1 MKFRRVCAAVFGIAL
16 IFTPA
21 SDRLEAQGAVGFQ
34 AYMAQLSAQARLEG
48 VSERTINAVVPSLV
62 FNQRVVDIDRVQP
75 GARPNAP
82 TPKYAPYRASH
93 VDSQRIA
100 RGRVKYTALR
110 GFLGKVERDTGVPE
124 SIMISIWGNE
134 TNYGAVRGN
143 YDLAEALASLAY
155 DGRRRDLFAGE
166 FVATLKLIDKG
177 FPRSQ
182 LKGSWAGATG
192 HPQFLPS
199 MYLRLGRDGD
209 GDGRA
214 DIWNSEADALASIA
228 NYFVNAGWRA
238 NVPWAVSA
246 SIPGT
251 FDPAS
256 MKPRLVS
263 PRCPKV
269 FERHTQWRTIS
280 EWRSMGVVATGRKR
294 LRDSEMTTL
303 FQPDGAGT
311 PAWLLTGNYRVIL
324 DYNCSNFYA
333 LSVGL
338 LSDAVE

>member
-1 MKFRRVCAAVFGIAL
+1 MMRRVFQVLAGVTLVLMPTGERV
-16 IFTPA
+16 
-21 SDRLEAQGAVGFQ
+21 DAQGSGGFQ
-34 AYMAQLSAQARLEG
+34 AYLSQLSAQARLEG
-48 VSERTINAVVPSLV
+48 VSQRTIDAVVPGLT
-62 FNQRVVDIDRVQP
+62 FNQRVVDLDRGQP

-82 TPKYAPYRASH
+82 MPKYAPYRASH

-100 RGRVKYTALR
+100 RGRAKYSALR
-110 GFLGKVERDTGVPE
+110 GFLSKVERETGVPE
-124 SIMISIWGNE
+124 SIMVGIWGNE

-155 DGRRRDLFAGE
+155 DGRRRDLFATE
-166 FVATLKLIDKG
+166 FVATLKLMDKG
-177 FPRSQ
+177 IPRAT

-199 MYLRLGRDGD
+199 MVLRVARDGD
-209 GDGRA
+209 GDGRV

-246 SIPGT
+246 SIPAT
-251 FDPAS
+251 LDRT
-256 MKPRLVS
+256 KITQRLAS

-269 FERHTQWRTIS
+269 FERHSQWKTVS
-280 EWRSMGVVATGRKR
+280 EWRALGVVPMGAKR
-294 LRDSEMTTL
+294 LRDSEMTNL
-303 FQPDGAGT
+303 FQPDGPGT

-324 DYNCSNFYA
+324 DYNCSNFYG

-338 LSDAVE
+338 LADAVE